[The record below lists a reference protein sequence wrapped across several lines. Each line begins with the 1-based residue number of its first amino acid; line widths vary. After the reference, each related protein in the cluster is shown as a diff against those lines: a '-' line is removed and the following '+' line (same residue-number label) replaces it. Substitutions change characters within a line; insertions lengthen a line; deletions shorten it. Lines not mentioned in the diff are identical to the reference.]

1 MTPSTSYPLSSPVSR
16 KTWLDHHAGWKIP
29 LGCLLV
35 VVLLAAFVASIFTI
49 VSYSFHKSDVFREAI
64 ARAERCR
71 QVTNRIGTPLQPGWL
86 PQGQIQVSG
95 STGTAQ
101 MAIPVTGPRGK
112 ATINLDARKVAGS
125 WQFQTLQVQFEDSSS
140 VNLLAPD
147 SGTGER

>member
-1 MTPSTSYPLSSPVSR
+1 MTGPSYPLSPPASR
-16 KTWLDHHAGWKIP
+16 KSWLDRHAGWKIP
-29 LGCLLV
+29 LGCLAV
-35 VVLLAAFVASIFTI
+35 VALLAAFVGAIFTI

-64 ARAERCR
+64 ARAERSR
-71 QVTNRIGTPLQPGWL
+71 EVTDRIGSPLQPGWL

-125 WQFQTLQVQFEDSSS
+125 WQFLSLQVQFEDSSS
-140 VNLLAPD
+140 VNLLAAE
-147 SGTGER
+147 GGAGER